1 VSLALAVDW
10 VDFGTVGLLVVF
22 MVWGSLHGALRQALG
37 LVALLAAFAL
47 ASPLGPRIETSVA
60 KVVTLS
66 PSGTACAAW
75 ATVWFATLV
84 AAGIVLHLMHGPL
97 QRARLAGPWD
107 RAVGAVFG
115 FLKGVAVLALAL
127 YALLGWWGAEPG
139 PRLAQSI
146 RESTTAKALRGL
158 EVRLRPTLQLPPP
171 VQDRVELVNAW
182 IEKSGSP

>member
-1 VSLALAVDW
+1 MVLSFAVDW
-10 VDFGTVGLLVVF
+10 VDVGTVGLLALF
-22 MVWGSLHGALRQALG
+22 MFWGSLHGALRQALG
-37 LVALLAAFAL
+37 LVGVLAAFAL
-47 ASPLGPRIETSVA
+47 ASPLGPRIESSVA

-66 PSGTACAAW
+66 PAGTACAAW

-84 AAGIVLHLMHGPL
+84 AAGIVLHLLHGPL
-97 QRARLAGPWD
+97 ERARLAGAWD

-115 FLKGVAVLALAL
+115 LLKGVAVLALAG

-139 PRLAQSI
+139 PRLAQSL

-171 VQDRVELVNAW
+171 VQDRVEQVNAW
-182 IEKSGSP
+182 IERVP